1 MKTNNIKLEN
11 NLELSELTSKGYLV
25 IDDFFTM
32 EQCKE
37 TLNLIANY
45 RQEHEVVEVNRSY
58 KERNLQYSV
67 INGQQ
72 VENYLPTV
80 WQLYEKVNL
89 LVNKVS
95 KQNLVPLTDK
105 MPTVNIN
112 IIKPGGEYR
121 WHYDRNAITALLYLN
136 TVAGGELEIY
146 PKYRLGNKNK
156 KFSWQQKFWD
166 AVLKLKLIRNF
177 LGNKVVIKPRQ
188 GMIVIMQ
195 GDRCLHSVKS
205 LAGNQE
211 RINIV
216 MAYDIPGKEFP
227 VEQGLNSYLYTNQ
240 EQSSSDAN
248 YV

>member
-1 MKTNNIKLEN
+1 MKVNNVQLEN
-11 NLELSELTSKGYLV
+11 NIELSEITNQGYLV
-25 IDDFFTM
+25 IDNFFTTK
-32 EQCKE
+32 QCEE

-45 RQEHEVVEVNRSY
+45 RQEHEVTEVDRPY

-72 VENYLPTV
+72 VENYLPTI

-95 KQNLVPLTDK
+95 GQNLVPLTDK

-136 TVAGGELEIY
+136 TVEGGELEVY
-146 PKYRLGNKNK
+146 PNYRLGNKNK
-156 KFSWQQKFWD
+156 KFSWEQKLWD
-166 AVLKLKLIRNF
+166 ALLKLKLIRNF
-177 LGNKVVIKPRQ
+177 FGNKVEIKPRQ

-195 GDRCLHSVKS
+195 GNRCLHSVKA
-205 LAGNQE
+205 LEGNQE

-216 MAYDIPGKEFP
+216 MAYDIPGIEFP
-227 VEQGLNSYLYTNQ
+227 IEQGLNSYLYTNEKQ
-240 EQSSSDAN
+240 NSSDAN
-248 YV
+248 YM

>member
-1 MKTNNIKLEN
+1 MKANNFQLEN
-11 NLELSELTSKGYLV
+11 NLELSELTNSSYLV
-25 IDDFFTM
+25 INDFFSIK
-32 EQCKE
+32 QCEE
-37 TLNLIANY
+37 TLDLITKY
-45 RQEHEVVEVNRSY
+45 RQEYQVTEVNRPY
-58 KERNLQYSV
+58 QERDLRYSV

-72 VENYLPTV
+72 VENYLPTI
-80 WQLYEKVNL
+80 WQLYENVNL

-95 KQNLVPLTDK
+95 GQNLVPLSNK

-136 TVAGGELEIY
+136 TVKGGELEIY
-146 PKYRLGNKNK
+146 PNYRLGNKNQ
-156 KFSWQQKFWD
+156 KFSWAQKSWD
-166 AVLKLKLIRNF
+166 ALLKHKLIRNLF
-177 LGNKVVIKPRQ
+177 GKKVSIKPRQ

-205 LAGNQE
+205 LEGKQE

-216 MAYDIPGKEFP
+216 MAYDVPGQEFP
-227 VEQGLNSYLYTNQ
+227 VEQGLNSYLYTTQ

-248 YV
+248 YI